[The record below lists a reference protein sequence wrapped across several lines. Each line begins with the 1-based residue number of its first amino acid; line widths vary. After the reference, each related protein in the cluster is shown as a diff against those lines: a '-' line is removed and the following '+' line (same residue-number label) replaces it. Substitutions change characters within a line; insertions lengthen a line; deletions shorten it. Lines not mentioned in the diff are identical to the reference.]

1 MPLRYFLLILQSVTI
16 NIPAILHESVGVFM
30 CNNNRTEGGN
40 MSILQKTYL
49 ASVGIY
55 NLSRK
60 KAEEIIDSLIKAGE
74 INSSER
80 QQAILELLEKTE
92 KSAGRMASKLKKE
105 TGQLQKDI
113 DRKVSKFKLAT
124 KKDLEKL
131 SKKIDQLAK
140 ALDKKK

>member
-1 MPLRYFLLILQSVTI
+1 
-16 NIPAILHESVGVFM
+16 
-30 CNNNRTEGGN
+30 